1 MAVTVPLLAV
11 SLVPPFVV
19 GASLGTSIALVALHL
34 LAAAVM
40 IPVLARRLR
49 G

>member
-1 MAVTVPLLAV
+1 MSGAPLDV
-11 SLVPPFVV
+11 VVV

-40 IPVLARRLR
+40 IPALARRLR